1 MISISSPFY
10 FHLRPDSI
18 KSSKKV
24 YVIDSG
30 IINTLAFKDEAE
42 IMKDKTYQGQL
53 VENVLYNLLLSYKQ
67 SFGSFQPQIP
77 YWLDDKTNKE
87 IDFILEI
94 KNRIIPIESKV
105 KKLPETDELEILK
118 RFMKG
123 KASTGFGII
132 TTDESLEI
140 KENILLI
147 PCYILAMLL

>member
-1 MISISSPFY
+1 MDSAIEIIRQ
-10 FHLRPDSI
+10 LEEIRKRPQFIFVDSI
-18 KSSKKV
+18 YPSQTAKV
-24 YVIDSG
+24 R
-30 IINTLAFKDEAE
+30 E
-42 IMKDKTYQGQL
+42 L
-53 VENVLYNLLLSYKQ
+53 VLSYIKEN
-67 SFGSFQPQIP
+67 P
-77 YWLDDKTNKE
+77 NHKE